1 MPDKFCINS
10 GHKLNTMCS
19 CTGTIG
25 FRCPWPTTKKSS
37 KSQKSGN
44 KSFLYEASSILHT
57 SQDIKAYPTNN
68 RAIMQ
73 PRQHKPFKLL
83 LMCSLNA
90 LELEDINIPRRNS
103 ETQRKKHEDAE
114 V

>member
-1 MPDKFCINS
+1 MQVTNLILCADAHDQLLKNPIKVRN
-10 GHKLNTMCS
+10 
-19 CTGTIG
+19 
-25 FRCPWPTTKKSS
+25 
-37 KSQKSGN
+37 QEN
-44 KSFLYEASSILHT
+44 KSYLYEASSILHT

-68 RAIMQ
+68 GAITIMQ

-83 LMCSLNA
+83 FMCSLNA